1 MRGEKLKNIYVIES
15 KEYQIIELTSEQLV
29 YLESILD
36 RNKYNNL
43 RNEVLKN
50 HGDYIVGVV
59 KIHLPENVMVVYNE
73 MGIIIN

>member
-15 KEYQIIELTSEQLV
+15 KEYQITELTSEQLV

-50 HGDYIVGVV
+50 LGDYIVGVV

-73 MGIIIN
+73 LGIIIN